1 MPLQITETI
10 AANEK
15 LSSERIDYD
24 KYEAETMEKLLS
36 RVKECDRDN
45 AKELIYHCIN
55 DSIIHIEICDIDN
68 CFSDAEN
75 ARIEIEETE
84 IEYLEFN
91 SVEDAEPL
99 LSKRGPI
106 KALLV
111 VISAGKDD
119 ELTML
124 EVQDCLIRIES
135 ASGQKLESDKL
146 IWSQIQKA
154 PVGYLQMLVQFKVI
168 QEPLQL

>member
-10 AANEK
+10 AAKEK

-24 KYEAETMEKLLS
+24 KYEAETIEKLLS

-68 CFSDAEN
+68 CFSDA
-75 ARIEIEETE
+75 AE

-91 SVEDAEPL
+91 TVEEAESH

-124 EVQDCLIRIES
+124 EVQNCLNRLE
-135 ASGQKLESDKL
+135 AACGQKLESDKL

-154 PVGYLQMLVQFKVI
+154 PVGYLHMLVQFKVI

>member
-10 AANEK
+10 AAKENF
-15 LSSERIDYD
+15 SSERIDYD
-24 KYEAETMEKLLS
+24 KYEAETIEKLLS

-68 CFSDAEN
+68 CFSDA
-75 ARIEIEETE
+75 AE
-84 IEYLEFN
+84 IEYFEFN
-91 SVEDAEPL
+91 TEEEAEPL

-124 EVQDCLIRIES
+124 EVQNCLNRLK
-135 ASGQKLESDKL
+135 AACGQKLESDKL

-154 PVGYLQMLVQFKVI
+154 PVGYLHMLVQFKVI

>member
-1 MPLQITETI
+1 MTDSL
-10 AANEK
+10 NF
-15 LSSERIDYD
+15 DYD
-24 KYEAETMEKLLS
+24 KYEAETIEKLLT
-36 RVKECDRDN
+36 RVKECNRDK

-68 CFSDAEN
+68 CFSDA
-75 ARIEIEETE
+75 AE
-84 IEYLEFN
+84 IEYFEFN
-91 SVEDAEPL
+91 TVEEAEPL

-111 VISAGKDD
+111 VVLAGKDD

-135 ASGQKLESDKL
+135 ASGQKLDPDKL
-146 IWSQIQKA
+146 IWSQIQKD
-154 PVGYLQMLVQFKVI
+154 PVGYLHMLVQF
-168 QEPLQL
+168 

>member
-36 RVKECDRDN
+36 RVKECDLDN

-68 CFSDAEN
+68 CFSDA
-75 ARIEIEETE
+75 AE

-119 ELTML
+119 ELTMR
-124 EVQDCLIRIES
+124 EVHNCLIRIES

-154 PVGYLQMLVQFKVI
+154 PVGYLHMLVQFKVI

>member
-10 AANEK
+10 AAKENF
-15 LSSERIDYD
+15 SSERIDYD
-24 KYEAETMEKLLS
+24 KYEAETIEKLLS

-68 CFSDAEN
+68 CFSDA
-75 ARIEIEETE
+75 AE

-91 SVEDAEPL
+91 TVEEAEPL

-124 EVQDCLIRIES
+124 EVQNCLNRLE
-135 ASGQKLESDKL
+135 AACGQKLESDKL

-154 PVGYLQMLVQFKVI
+154 PVGYLHMLVQFKVI

>member
-68 CFSDAEN
+68 CFSDA
-75 ARIEIEETE
+75 AE

-124 EVQDCLIRIES
+124 EVQDCLNCLE
-135 ASGQKLESDKL
+135 AACGQKLESDKL

-154 PVGYLQMLVQFKVI
+154 PVGYLHMLVQFKVI

>member
-1 MPLQITETI
+1 MCLQGSLIQ
-10 AANEK
+10 AAKENS
-15 LSSERIDYD
+15 SSERIDYN
-24 KYEAETMEKLLS
+24 KYEAETIERLLS

-68 CFSDAEN
+68 CFSDA
-75 ARIEIEETE
+75 AE

-91 SVEDAEPL
+91 SVEETEHL

-135 ASGQKLESDKL
+135 ASGQKLDPDKL

>member
-10 AANEK
+10 AAKENF
-15 LSSERIDYD
+15 SSERIDYD
-24 KYEAETMEKLLS
+24 KYEAETIEKLLT
-36 RVKECDRDN
+36 RVKECNRDK

-68 CFSDAEN
+68 CFSDVA
-75 ARIEIEETE
+75 E
-84 IEYLEFN
+84 IEYFEFN
-91 SVEDAEPL
+91 TVEEAEPL

-111 VISAGKDD
+111 VVLAGKDD

-135 ASGQKLESDKL
+135 ASRQKLDPDKL
-146 IWSQIQKA
+146 IWSQIQKD
-154 PVGYLQMLVQFKVI
+154 PVGYLHMLVQF
-168 QEPLQL
+168 